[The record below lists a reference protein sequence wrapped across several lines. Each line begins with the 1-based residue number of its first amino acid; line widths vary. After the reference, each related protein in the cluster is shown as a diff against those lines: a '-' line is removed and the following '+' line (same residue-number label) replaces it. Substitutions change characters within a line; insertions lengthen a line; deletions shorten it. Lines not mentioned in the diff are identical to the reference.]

1 MYVIGERP
9 GIGSYRDEAG
19 HTITLNSPDDALP
32 PCPRCSPWRITTWTR
47 VP

>member
-1 MYVIGERP
+1 MYSIGERP

-19 HTITLNSPDDALP
+19 HTVTLNRPDVPLA
-32 PCPRCSPWRITTWTR
+32 PCLRCRFGHITTWTR